1 LRISEACGL
10 NIESFGTERGYEV
23 IRFVGKGSKYAVM
36 PLPLPALVALRPVRE
51 GRTSGPLLLNC
62 WGNRM
67 TRGNASRV
75 LDQLGHDAHLRK
87 HVSPHALRRTF
98 CTSGLLSGIPL
109 RDMQIAMRH
118 SQSTTTELYD
128 MAAKSL
134 DRNAS
139 HRVASFLAGAT
150 G

>member
-1 LRISEACGL
+1 
-10 NIESFGTERGYEV
+10 
-23 IRFVGKGSKYAVM
+23 
-36 PLPLPALVALRPVRE
+36 
-51 GRTSGPLLLNC
+51 
-62 WGNRM
+62 M
-67 TRGNASRV
+67 TRGNAARI
-75 LDQLGHDAHLRK
+75 LDQLGTDAHLRK